1 MMLSAIAVT
10 AQTAG
15 NITYVFT
22 TQGGVFFQ
30 CSNGK
35 WTQSGL
41 SMGVQT
47 FVNGIGPSQP
57 MAETGLPTIQFSWFI
72 NGAPAA
78 ATLTGAFGAANV
90 ASSGNVVSF
99 SLQDDQ
105 PSIGGTFAIGTCTAG
120 QALPAIT
127 VSMTSTTFING
138 QGVPPTI
145 PAVSGVPHIVN
156 NFPAANNAGSTFNG
170 GATTVPAT
178 VAPTVPATVAPTVK
192 ATVAPT
198 VPATVAPTT
207 AAATV
212 APTTAAATVAPT
224 TPATATG
231 NITYTIATVGG
242 VQFMCSG
249 GKWTDFGLSMTV
261 QAFING
267 IGPNIPMAETGLPTI
282 KLSWFVAGAA
292 APATLTGA
300 FGVANVVNAGNVV
313 SFDLRDDQPS
323 IGGTFAVGAC
333 TAGQAQPAIS
343 VSMSSTSFIVGQGVA
358 PTIPAVSGVP
368 HIVNLF
374 PAANNAGSVFNQ
386 DVATSVASTSSPSQM
401 QTPLIA
407 AGVGILAFG
416 CVAGLAVFGVRRF
429 KQRKS
434 QSLPFLRSPL
444 RGSQTQLSVYVA
456 QNE

>member
-1 MMLSAIAVT
+1 MMLTALAVT

-15 NITYVFT
+15 NITYVIT

-72 NGAPAA
+72 NGAPAT
-78 ATLTGAFGAANV
+78 ATMTGAFGAANV
-90 ASSGNVVSF
+90 VNSGNTVSF

-156 NFPAANNAGSTFNG
+156 NFPAANNGGSVFNG
-170 GATTVPAT
+170 
-178 VAPTVPATVAPTVK
+178 

-212 APTTAAATVAPT
+212 APTVPATVPVTVAPTTAAATVAPT
-224 TPATATG
+224 TAAATVAPTKPATGTG
-231 NITYTIATVGG
+231 NITYTISTVGG
-242 VQFMCSG
+242 VQFQCSN

-267 IGPNIPMAETGLPTI
+267 LGPNLPMAETGLPTI
-282 KLSWFVAGAA
+282 KFSWFIAGAA
-292 APATLTGA
+292 APATLANA

-323 IGGTFAVGAC
+323 IGGTFAVGTC
-333 TAGQAQPAIS
+333 TAGQAQPAIT
-343 VSMSSTSFIVGQGVA
+343 VSMSSTSFITGQGVA

-374 PAANNAGSVFNQ
+374 PAAFNAGSVFNQ
-386 DVATSVASTSSPSQM
+386 DVATSVASSSSPSQSQM
-401 QTPLIA
+401 PLVA
-407 AGVGILAFG
+407 AGVAILAFG
-416 CVAGLAVFGVRRF
+416 CVAGLAAFGVRRF
-429 KQRKS
+429 KQRKT
-434 QSLPFLRSPL
+434 QNLPFLRSPL